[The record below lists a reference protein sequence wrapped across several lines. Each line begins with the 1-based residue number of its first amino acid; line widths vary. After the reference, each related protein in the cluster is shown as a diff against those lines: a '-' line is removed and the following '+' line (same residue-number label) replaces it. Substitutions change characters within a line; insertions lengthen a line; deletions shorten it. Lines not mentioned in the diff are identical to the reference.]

1 MPTAMV
7 WIVQVV
13 VPFIWRTFLQA
24 ILAAVAATIVDAIG
38 PVAVAAV
45 RSSVLW
51 LKRALLKSLT
61 AAASACKGALYVV
74 RRRRPLEVTSAR

>member
-51 LKRALLKSLT
+51 LKRALT
-61 AAASACKGALYVV
+61 AAASACKGALNVV
-74 RRRRPLEVTSAR
+74 RRRRPLEVTPAR